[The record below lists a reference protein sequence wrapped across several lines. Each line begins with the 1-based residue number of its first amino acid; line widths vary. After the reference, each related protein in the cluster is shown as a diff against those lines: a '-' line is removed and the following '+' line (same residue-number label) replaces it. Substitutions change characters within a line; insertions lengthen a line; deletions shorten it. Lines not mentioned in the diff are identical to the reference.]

1 MKLLNLVLFLAPTAA
16 LLAACAAAPV
26 QPPAVP
32 ATNAASTAITSPCAA
47 NPLVNRDLYL
57 RGDFSAWKAL
67 AAHRLRWRCNAFE
80 GVMTIHGE
88 QAFKVG
94 DDDWSADADFGAATT
109 PAVSGA
115 TAPIELGRHGANLV
129 HRFNGLHHFTMT
141 LSATHT
147 PMLTIAQCPAPPLAD
162 TPLYLLGTMNAG
174 VASPRWQFRHVCDAY
189 YLDVDLSGE
198 HRFHIADASASPSVV
213 FGGLQPGP
221 AALVGDQPLPLSEC
235 RPLTATTPT
244 ATVPADLSHRFQGPH
259 TLRLAWAGGR
269 PVLCIVEQDRS
280 DGSAAPLT
288 DPIAQSLRHD
298 SRDALDKSPFGAVAA
313 GTEVA
318 FSLTALPG
326 VSAATLVVARRRL
339 EGNQDLLNYTEVAR
353 IALNRSPD
361 GPGLERWL
369 GRYRFTDI
377 AVHGYWFDV
386 TVNGRHYALQNNRE
400 PIFWTR
406 EAGSN
411 GVGVVEASPASPRA
425 IRRFRI
431 TAFDPAFVVPDW
443 AADAVYYYI
452 FPERFRNGDKSN
464 DPQPGLAKYHDAT
477 VELHPHWSGRPYK
490 PGSGD
495 GSDAVYNNDFFGGDI
510 AGIIDKL
517 DDIADLGANTLYIT
531 PLFSA
536 ASNHKYDTADYHHID
551 PHFGSDDDF
560 SRLCTEA
567 AKRGIRVIPDT
578 SLNHVGSDSVYFDRF
593 GNHRGE
599 GAGAGAFAGGKINP
613 ESPFADW
620 FRFDRSQADPDHQYK
635 GWVGVTDLPELN
647 KDSASFRRF
656 AYGAADSVMKRWLDR
671 GAAGWRMDVA
681 PWIPDDFWRE
691 WRREIKNHRPD
702 ALTIAETWFD
712 SSKYLLGD
720 SFDSAMNY
728 IFRNTVLAFAAGGN
742 AAKLYRNLELIR
754 EAYPPPAF
762 HALMNLLSSHDQA
775 RSLHVLGWPD
785 DASHDAGTADAA
797 TVALAK
803 QRFRLAL
810 FFQMTYPGAPAIYYG
825 DEVGM
830 TGGDD
835 PYNRGPYPW
844 ADKGGHPDLLLRAD
858 VKRLTALRHDH
869 PVLRR
874 GELLAPLLVDDS
886 AIVLARRLAASAG
899 SGAAEAW
906 ALTASHNGLN
916 PRTITFQLPTPALG
930 RDFVDALTGAA
941 AVVDQGRITLTLPA
955 LSGAVLIS
963 R

>member
-1 MKLLNLVLFLAPTAA
+1 MAA
-16 LLAACAAAPV
+16 LLAACATAPLPFPAAPPAAPAAKAARAIAMPC
-26 QPPAVP
+26 QP
-32 ATNAASTAITSPCAA
+32 
-47 NPLVNRDLYL
+47 NPLVDRDLYL
-57 RGDFSAWKAL
+57 RGDFNAWKTP
-67 AAHRLRWRCNAFE
+67 AANRLRWRCDAFE
-80 GVMTIHGE
+80 GVMAISGE

-94 DDDWSADADFGAATT
+94 DEDWSADADFGAAKTS
-109 PAVSGA
+109 AASHA
-115 TAPIELGRHGANLV
+115 TASVELDRHGSNLV
-129 HRFNGLHHFTMT
+129 HRFDGLHHITMT
-141 LSATHT
+141 LPANTT
-147 PMLTIAQCPAPPLAD
+147 PMLTIAQCPPPPLAD
-162 TPLYLLGTMNAG
+162 TPLYLLGTMNGG

-198 HRFHIADASASPSVV
+198 HRFRIADASASPSVV
-213 FGGLQPGP
+213 FASPGP
-221 AALVGDQPLPLSEC
+221 GSTTLASEQPLPLSEC
-235 RPLTATTPT
+235 RPIEAMPAVTA
-244 ATVPADLSHRFQGPH
+244 AAELIHRFQGPQ

-269 PVLCIVEQDRS
+269 PVLCIGEQDRS
-280 DGSAAPLT
+280 DGAAQPPR

-298 SRDALDKSPFGAVAA
+298 SRDALDKSPFGAVPA

-326 VSAATLVVARRRL
+326 ASAASLVIERRRL
-339 EGNQDLLNYTEVAR
+339 EGNQDLLNYTELAR
-353 IALNRSPD
+353 IALTPSPA
-361 GPGLERWL
+361 GPGRDRWR
-369 GRYRFTDI
+369 GSYRFSDI

-411 GVGVVEASPASPRA
+411 GVGVVEARAASTRA

-452 FPERFRNGDKSN
+452 FPERFRNGDKAN

-531 PLFSA
+531 PMFSA

-551 PHFGSDDDF
+551 AHFGSDDDF
-560 SRLCTEA
+560 SRLCAEA

-593 GNHRGE
+593 GNHRSD
-599 GAGAGAFAGGKINP
+599 ASGAGAFAGGRINP
-613 ESPFADW
+613 ESPYADW

-647 KDSASFRRF
+647 KDSADFRRF
-656 AYGAADSVMKRWLDR
+656 AYGAPDSVMKRWLDR
-671 GAAGWRMDVA
+671 GAAGWRMDVV

-691 WRREIKNHRPD
+691 WRREIKQHRPD
-702 ALTIAETWFD
+702 ALTIAEAWFD

-728 IFRNTVLAFAAGGN
+728 IFRNTVLAFVAGGN
-742 AAKLYRNLELIR
+742 AAQLYPNLELIR

-762 HALMNLLSSHDQA
+762 QALMNLLSSHDQA
-775 RSLHVLGWPD
+775 RSLHVLGWQD
-785 DASHDAGTADAA
+785 DASHDAAKADAA

-810 FFQMTYPGAPAIYYG
+810 FFQLTYPGAPAIYYG

-844 ADKGGHPDLLLRAD
+844 ADQGGHPDLLLRAD
-858 VKRLTALRHDH
+858 VKRLTALRHHH

-874 GELLAPLLVDDS
+874 GELLAPLLLDDS
-886 AIVLARRLAASAG
+886 AIVLARRLAADTG
-899 SGAAEAW
+899 SPATEAW
-906 ALTASHNGLN
+906 ALIASHNGLA
-916 PRTITFQLPTPALG
+916 PRTLSFPLPQQALG
-930 RDFVDALTGAA
+930 REFVDALSGAA

-955 LSGAVLIS
+955 LSGAVFIS